1 MPVSA
6 IALKVGAVAGLG
18 LLAVPFLG
26 SAEAANVPE
35 VTQDRLAPVAIAADT
50 AAAASLSVHSSAC
63 FTARRIGVAVRDA
76 AGNKLDFPGTARNVQ
91 ICPDGVTVTTAART
105 LPAGVYTA
113 FGTWQDG
120 NRRWHNLPVQ
130 TLDVRS
136 TGTPAPAP
144 SPTTAP
150 VAPST
155 SPTASATSAPA
166 TPSAAPT
173 TSAPSFT
180 ASPSASSSPTSTAGA
195 PTWSDDFDGVNVPL
209 GSWKGCSN
217 GSSITASHCTGLPAA
232 VDSKWWAYPDG
243 WKDTSKN
250 GTYAPSKT
258 MSIANGQM
266 NLHLNRDASGTWVS
280 APVPK
285 LPSAGGDGVQ
295 YGRFE
300 VTWKATSAAGY
311 KMAWLLWPDDGIW
324 PQHGE
329 IDFPEGDLNGKI
341 GAFMHRADATSGS
354 DQDAFSTGVPTAGAW
369 HTSAVDWQKDGV
381 TFYLD
386 GKVIGRSTAR
396 IPGNAMHW
404 VLQSETALGGT
415 VPAVGSSADIAID
428 SVKFWKAG

>member
-26 SAEAANVPE
+26 SAEAASVPE
-35 VTQDRLAPVAIAADT
+35 VTQDRLTPVAMAADT

-63 FTARRIGVAVRDA
+63 FTARKIGVAVRDA
-76 AGNKLDFPGTARNVQ
+76 AGNRLDFPGSARNLR
-91 ICPDGVTVTTAART
+91 ICPDGVTVTTGTRT
-105 LPAGVYTA
+105 LPSGTYTA
-113 FGTWQDG
+113 FGTWQDAD
-120 NRRWHNLPVQ
+120 RRWHDLPAQ
-130 TLDVRS
+130 TLNVRS

-150 VAPST
+150 VAPSA
-155 SPTASATSAPA
+155 SPTATPSTTASATPSAPA
-166 TPSAAPT
+166 PSL
-173 TSAPSFT
+173 S

-209 GSWKGCSN
+209 GSWTGCSN
-217 GSSITASHCTGLPAA
+217 GSTIATSHCSGLPAA

-250 GTYAPSKT
+250 GTYSPSKT

-285 LPSAGGDGVQ
+285 LPAAAGASGVQ

-329 IDFPEGDLNGKI
+329 IDFPEGDLNGSI

-354 DQDAFSTGVPTAGAW
+354 DQDAYSTGVATAGAW
-369 HTSAVDWQKDGV
+369 HTSAVDWQKDSL

-396 IPGNAMHW
+396 IPANTMHW
-404 VLQSETALGGT
+404 VLQSETALNGT
-415 VPAVGSSADIAID
+415 VPATGSSADIAID
-428 SVKFWKAG
+428 SVKFWKAS